1 MLSVACCD
9 VAVSAPGETFHG
21 MKKTQT
27 KEDLQ
32 VDTGTAL
39 VSLFSWLSV
48 SVAWREGE
56 RERERERK
64 RGQQEIFMGA
74 KCASLD
80 RSSTWPDM
88 GMHGSR
94 ASCHSHQLRDIIIRR
109 SNTFVGIAAWRRGDW
124 VKNGDDFRRAD
135 KTLWLA
141 RTLARTHDLRRRRAE
156 SGHRARPWEGKG
168 REGTEDAGET
178 MQPGLGWVVDRRI

>member
-32 VDTGTAL
+32 VDTGAAL
-39 VSLFSWLSV
+39 VSLLAERV
-48 SVAWREGE
+48 SGVHGE
-56 RERERERK
+56 RERE
-64 RGQQEIFMGA
+64 RGQQEIFMGV

-80 RSSTWPDM
+80 RVRGPTWECTGAGPPAIHINYVISSS
-88 GMHGSR
+88 GG
-94 ASCHSHQLRDIIIRR
+94 RR
-109 SNTFVGIAAWRRGDW
+109 SHSSAASQLGVASRRA
-124 VKNGDDFRRAD
+124 KNGDDFRRAD

-141 RTLARTHDLRRRRAE
+141 RTHDLATCAVAPNRDIERD
-156 SGHRARPWEGKG
+156 HG
-168 REGTEDAGET
+168 REGHRGCWREKQCNPQSIG
-178 MQPGLGWVVDRRI
+178 

>member
-1 MLSVACCD
+1 
-9 VAVSAPGETFHG
+9 
-21 MKKTQT
+21 
-27 KEDLQ
+27 
-32 VDTGTAL
+32 
-39 VSLFSWLSV
+39 
-48 SVAWREGE
+48 
-56 RERERERK
+56 
-64 RGQQEIFMGA
+64 MGA

-80 RSSTWPDM
+80 GVRGPTWECTGAGPPAIRINYVISSSGGRT
-88 GMHGSR
+88 HSS
-94 ASCHSHQLRDIIIRR
+94 ASQLG
-109 SNTFVGIAAWRRGDW
+109 VAAGGR

-178 MQPGLGWVVDRRI
+178 MQPGGRARMGSRLVDRRI

>member
-32 VDTGTAL
+32 VDTGAAL

-56 RERERERK
+56 REKERAT
-64 RGQQEIFMGA
+64 GNF
-74 KCASLD
+74 
-80 RSSTWPDM
+80 
-88 GMHGSR
+88 HG
-94 ASCHSHQLRDIIIRR
+94 
-109 SNTFVGIAAWRRGDW
+109 G
-124 VKNGDDFRRAD
+124 
-135 KTLWLA
+135 
-141 RTLARTHDLRRRRAE
+141 
-156 SGHRARPWEGKG
+156 
-168 REGTEDAGET
+168 
-178 MQPGLGWVVDRRI
+178 